1 MLKRN
6 SISIVVAL
14 AILGAAPAATAA
26 DKTWRFD
33 FDVAAGAQ
41 YDSNVGVVDLDTSSG
56 EADSVILLSGGG
68 KLSFAPAKLP
78 FSFSAGYDYSG
89 TSYMRFEEFDLDLHH
104 GVAELQ
110 YSNSYFDAALA
121 YDQYEGV
128 LDGESYVSISQVS
141 PSIAHLFGS
150 RVYTRAAWIASTRDY
165 DLQSARNA
173 ENSALRLDTYVLL
186 DNLDRYV
193 SLGIQLT
200 DETAASDEFEYS
212 GYQVSLAYM
221 HTFDLELTQLKLKSS
236 LRYED
241 RDYAFDT
248 PSIGAPR
255 QDQRWR
261 VGVEGEVPF
270 SDHVSLHA
278 ILEHTDNSSNLDA
291 AAVQKDTA
299 GIELRIAF

>member
-6 SISIVVAL
+6 SFSIVVAL
-14 AILGAAPAATAA
+14 VILGAAPAATAA
-26 DKTWRFD
+26 DTTWRFD

-41 YDSNVGVVDLDTSSG
+41 YDGNVGVVDIDANSG

-68 KLSFAPAKLP
+68 KLSYAPARLP

-89 TSYMRFEEFDLDLHH
+89 TSYMRFAEFDLDLHH
-104 GVAELQ
+104 GVAEMQ

-128 LDGESYVSISQVS
+128 LDGDAYVSISQVS

-150 RVYTRAAWIASTRDY
+150 RVYARAAWIASSRDY
-165 DLQSARNA
+165 DLQSERNA

-193 SLGIQLT
+193 SLGIQVS
-200 DETAASDEFEYS
+200 DETAAADEFEYG

-221 HTFDLELTQLKLKSS
+221 HTFELELTQLKLKSS

-241 RDYAFDT
+241 RDYVFDT

-278 ILEHTDNSSNLDA
+278 ILEHTDNSSNLEA
-291 AAVQKDTA
+291 AALQKDTA
-299 GIELRIAF
+299 GIELRIKF